1 METFDKIWSMLK
13 KNLLHVGIGV
23 LGKAANVKEIPRG
36 DEALGYTSET
46 GNIYLNPQHDIVLN
60 LRNEESDMLAA
71 FFLKGVYAHEL
82 MHQCATNFE
91 HEYKVSEKIFSKY
104 GPWQGKIYHEIFNI
118 VEDSAIEY
126 FAPAYFG
133 GDLLKALKFT
143 IKRIYRVSPD
153 INPEDSPFGQ
163 FLAAMIQYGDMG
175 KIKGSFTSKEAR
187 NCFMEVIPVFNKI
200 VFEANGAKRA
210 NMAMEIFKMSRSL
223 WEPEV
228 ENAEKLREI
237 MNQMGSSS
245 EPRRLEGTG
254 SSPSFI
260 PDEDKSMSKEKARTA
275 KKLQKEKEK
284 EDDSEEAKTSKEET
298 SGKPSDSGE
307 KDGDEDS
314 ADSDKESGES
324 GSSSKSDEDESES
337 SNEDDSSSRGSDS
350 SDESDESDESDDGS
364 DPNDS
369 DDEQKSDENESSE
382 SNDTTGEAFSSSES
396 DTDPDIDED
405 ELDGDETFE
414 EDDADYSE
422 ASLEAFK
429 SEIRDEMASE
439 ETDKAK
445 ERSDYRDDL
454 DGYNPVFEKYRGVRC
469 VNSRMADVNS
479 ELYGEYLAHIEANE
493 IVIPFVNQLERIF
506 RKKEDEKNYR
516 SSGKVSVKRLTKSR
530 VSTRVF
536 TRHTDPGNKKDVAVF
551 VLVDESGSMCG
562 TNIENARKCT
572 VLLAETFARLSIPI
586 YVMGFSTQD
595 TSRSR
600 NEEVSHIH
608 YLSWHNT
615 LGERARLLQIHS
627 RSNNFDG
634 YSVRYADKLLSKRP
648 ETHKLLIVISDGEPA
663 CEYYQRNSGV
673 ADTKNAVECCKHHVI
688 GILIGCYGLE
698 NVYKIYGN
706 RFANAPDSRTL
717 FSVLAKK
724 IEREM
729 KGW

>member
-1 METFDKIWSMLK
+1 METFDKIWKVLK

-23 LGKAANVKEIPRG
+23 LGKAINVREIPRG
-36 DEALGYTSET
+36 EEALGYTSEK
-46 GNIYLNPQHDIVLN
+46 GSICLNPQHDIVLN

-91 HEYKVSEKIFSKY
+91 QEHKMLEKITSKY
-104 GPWQGKIYHEIFNI
+104 GVWQGEIYHEIFNI

-133 GDLLKALKFT
+133 GDLLKALKFM
-143 IKRIYRVSPD
+143 INRLFRVSPD
-153 INPEDSPFGQ
+153 IDPEDSPFSQ
-163 FLAAMIQYGDMG
+163 FLTAMIQYGDKG

-187 NCFMEVIPVFNKI
+187 NCFVEVIPVFNKI
-200 VFEANGAKRA
+200 VFEANGAKRV
-210 NMAMEIFKMSRSL
+210 NMVVEIFKMSRSL

-228 ENAEKLREI
+228 ENMKKLQEI
-237 MNQMGSSS
+237 QEMMNRMGSQS
-245 EPRRLEGTG
+245 EPFRQKGTG
-254 SSPSFI
+254 SSPSFT
-260 PDEDKSMSKEKARTA
+260 PDEDESMSKERARTA
-275 KKLQKEKEK
+275 KKLQEEKKK

-298 SGKPSDSGE
+298 SEKSSNSSE
-307 KDGDEDS
+307 KDRDEDS

-324 GSSSKSDEDESES
+324 GSS
-337 SNEDDSSSRGSDS
+337 N
-350 SDESDESDESDDGS
+350 ESDENEPESSHEGNSSSSGSDGSDEPDDGS
-364 DPNDS
+364 DPKES
-369 DDEQKSDENESSE
+369 DDGQKSDGSESGE
-382 SNDTTGEAFSSSES
+382 SNDTTKGERF
-396 DTDPDIDED
+396 DDED
-405 ELDGDETFE
+405 ELDGDERFE
-414 EDDADYSE
+414 EDDTDYSE

-445 ERSDYRDDL
+445 ELSDCRDNL
-454 DGYNPVFEKYRGVRC
+454 DEYNPVFEKYRGVTC
-469 VNSRMADVNS
+469 VNSRVADVNS
-479 ELYGEYLAHIEANE
+479 ELYGEYLARIEANE

-506 RKKEDEKNYR
+506 RKMEDEKNYR

-530 VSTRVF
+530 VSTRIF
-536 TRHTDPGNKKDVAVF
+536 TRHTDPGNKRDVAVF
-551 VLVDESGSMCG
+551 VLVDESGSMSG

-572 VLLAETFARLSIPI
+572 VLLAEAFDQLSIPI
-586 YVMGFSTQD
+586 YVMGFSTQN
-595 TSRSR
+595 TSRDR

-615 LGERARLLQIHS
+615 LAERARLLQIHA

-648 ETHKLLIVISDGEPA
+648 ETHKLLIVISDGEPD
-663 CEYYQRNSGV
+663 CEYYRGNGV

-688 GILIGCYGLE
+688 GILIGSYGLE
-698 NVYKIYGN
+698 NVYKIYEN

-724 IEREM
+724 IEKEM
-729 KGW
+729 KGWQ